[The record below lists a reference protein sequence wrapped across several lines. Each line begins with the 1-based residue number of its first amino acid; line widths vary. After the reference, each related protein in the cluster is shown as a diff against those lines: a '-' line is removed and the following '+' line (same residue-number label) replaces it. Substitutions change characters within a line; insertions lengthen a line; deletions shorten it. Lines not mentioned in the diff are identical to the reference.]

1 MSRIEVKGTKA
12 PFKAADW
19 PDGWKMV
26 WSTNV
31 MRKGLEIILS
41 VE

>member
-1 MSRIEVKGTKA
+1 MPRIEVKETKA

-19 PDGWKMV
+19 PDGWKVV
-26 WSTNV
+26 WRINV
-31 MRKGLEIILS
+31 TWKLLEIILP